1 MPYENEND
9 TAKLLREC
17 DAGIKMGI
25 TSLEDVI
32 PKAADPQ
39 LEQILKQGRQEHIRL
54 RAETERQLNQLKDK
68 GKSPT
73 AMAKSMSSLK
83 TQLTMNSGHDTDA
96 ARLVTKGCEKG
107 IGSLN
112 KYLDKYHY
120 ADEKSKHL
128 TNELIAAEQQLVSE
142 LDTFRK

>member
-1 MPYENEND
+1 MPYENEHD
-9 TAKLLREC
+9 TSKLLREC

-32 PKAADPQ
+32 PQTDDPR
-39 LEQILKQGRQEHIRL
+39 LEHILKQSRQEHIRL
-54 RAETERQLNQLKDK
+54 RAEAERQLNRINDK
-68 GKSPT
+68 GKSPA

-83 TQLTMNSGHDTDA
+83 TQFTMQTGDDTDA

-112 KYLDKYHY
+112 KYLDKYRY
-120 ADEKSKHL
+120 ADEKSKRL
-128 TNELIAAEQQLVSE
+128 TNELIAAEQKLVSE
-142 LDTFRK
+142 LDRFKS

>member
-1 MPYENEND
+1 MQYENEKD

-25 TSLEDVI
+25 SSLEDVI
-32 PKAADPQ
+32 SKTADPQ
-39 LEQILKQGRQEHIRL
+39 LEQIFKQSRQEHINL
-54 RAETERQLNQLKDK
+54 RAETERQLSRIKDK
-68 GKSPT
+68 GKSPN

-83 TQLTMNSGHDTDA
+83 TQLTMQTGGDTDA

-120 ADEKSKHL
+120 ADEKSKKL
-128 TNELIAAEQQLVSE
+128 TNELISAEQKLIGE
-142 LDTFRK
+142 LDEYR

>member
-1 MPYENEND
+1 MPYENEHD

-54 RAETERQLNQLKDK
+54 RAETERQLNSLKDK
-68 GKSPT
+68 GKSPSEP
-73 AMAKSMSSLK
+73 AKAMSSLK
-83 TQLTMNSGHDTDA
+83 TRLTMQTGDDTDA
-96 ARLVTKGCEKG
+96 AKLVTKGCEKG

-120 ADEKSKHL
+120 ADEKSKRL
-128 TNELIAAEQQLVSE
+128 TNELIAVEQQLVSE
-142 LDTFRK
+142 LDTFKN

>member
-1 MPYENEND
+1 MPYENEHD
-9 TAKLLREC
+9 TSKLLREC

-32 PKAADPQ
+32 PKAADPE
-39 LEQILKQGRQEHIRL
+39 LEQILKQSRQEHIRL
-54 RAETERQLNQLKDK
+54 RAETERQLNRIKDK
-68 GKSPT
+68 GRSAG

-83 TQLTMNSGHDTDA
+83 TQLTMQTGDDTDA
-96 ARLVTKGCEKG
+96 AMLVTNGCEKG
-107 IGSLN
+107 IRTLN

-120 ADEKSKHL
+120 ADEKSKRL

-142 LDTFRK
+142 LDSFRN

>member
-1 MPYENEND
+1 MPYENEHD

-54 RAETERQLNQLKDK
+54 RAETERQLNSLKDK
-68 GKSPT
+68 GKSPSEP
-73 AMAKSMSSLK
+73 AKVMSSLK
-83 TQLTMNSGHDTDA
+83 TQFTMQTGDDTDA
-96 ARLVTKGCEKG
+96 AKLVTKGCEKG

-120 ADEKSKHL
+120 ADEKSKRL
-128 TNELIAAEQQLVSE
+128 TNELIAVEQQLVSE
-142 LDTFRK
+142 LDTFRN